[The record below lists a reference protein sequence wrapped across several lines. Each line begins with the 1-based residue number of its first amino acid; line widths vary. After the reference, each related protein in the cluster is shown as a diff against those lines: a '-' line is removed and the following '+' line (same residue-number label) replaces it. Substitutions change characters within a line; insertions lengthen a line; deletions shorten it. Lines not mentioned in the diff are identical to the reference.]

1 MVNAFYQ
8 ISLLLLTLNIMNG
21 LGWVFLPTPLIV
33 IPTIIIAV
41 IWIWLLVVATAI
53 TIDDFKKNR

>member
-21 LGWVFLPTPLIV
+21 LGWVFLPTPLII
-33 IPTIIIAV
+33 IPTILV
-41 IWIWLLVVATAI
+41 GLIWIWLLVVATVI
-53 TIDDFKKNR
+53 TIDDIKKHR

>member
-21 LGWVFLPTPLIV
+21 LGWVFLPTLLIR
-33 IPTIIIAV
+33 IPTILV
-41 IWIWLLVVATAI
+41 GLIWIWLIVVATAI

>member
-1 MVNAFYQ
+1 MINAFYQ

-53 TIDDFKKNR
+53 TIDDFKKHR

>member
-33 IPTIIIAV
+33 IPTIIIGL
-41 IWIWLLVVATAI
+41 IWIWLIVVATAI

>member
-21 LGWVFLPTPLIV
+21 LGWVFLPTPLII

-41 IWIWLLVVATAI
+41 IWIWLIVVATAI

>member
-41 IWIWLLVVATAI
+41 IWIWLIVVATAI

>member
-1 MVNAFYQ
+1 MINAFYQ

-33 IPTIIIAV
+33 IPTIIIAI
-41 IWIWLLVVATAI
+41 IWIWIIVVATAI
-53 TIDDFKKNR
+53 AIDDIKKHR

>member
-21 LGWVFLPTPLIV
+21 LGWVFLPTPLII
-33 IPTIIIAV
+33 IPTILV
-41 IWIWLLVVATAI
+41 GLIWIWLIVVATAI
-53 TIDDFKKNR
+53 TIDDFKKHR

>member
-21 LGWVFLPTPLIV
+21 LGWVFLPTPLII
-33 IPTIIIAV
+33 IPTILV
-41 IWIWLLVVATAI
+41 GLIWIWLIVVATAI

>member
-21 LGWVFLPTPLIV
+21 LGWVFLPTPLII
-33 IPTIIIAV
+33 IPTILV
-41 IWIWLLVVATAI
+41 GLIWIWLLVVATAI
-53 TIDDFKKNR
+53 TIDDFKKHR

>member
-1 MVNAFYQ
+1 MINAFYQ

>member
-1 MVNAFYQ
+1 MINAFYQ

-21 LGWVFLPTPLIV
+21 LGWVFLPTLLIR
-33 IPTIIIAV
+33 IPTILV
-41 IWIWLLVVATAI
+41 GLIWIWLIVVATAI